1 MSTRKQLV
9 DDLPKDRKENAME
22 DDPNRTA
29 LDRKLISLE
38 QEHELRYW
46 TSAFNCSEKEL
57 RHAMEVVGNS
67 ATWVREYL
75 RRAPQ
80 HE

>member
-1 MSTRKQLV
+1 
-9 DDLPKDRKENAME
+9 ME
-22 DDPNRTA
+22 DDPSKTA

-46 TSAFNCSEKEL
+46 TSALNCTEQEL

-75 RRAPQ
+75 KRAAQ